1 LEEKPIL
8 RRFIAFTVSEIL
20 ITLVIVGV
28 IAAMT
33 IPTLIQKQQEK
44 QTVVALNKAY
54 STLSSAYTLAVQEN
68 GTPDNWGLIG
78 INSGQGAINMLNTL
92 APYLNIVKNC
102 GTNANCWKTGTY
114 TDINN
119 NIDLNFDSDVRF
131 AKAELSDGSFI
142 NILIQNPNC
151 TGNMGASISL
161 QTVCADIWIDI
172 NGDKKPNKIGVD
184 LFLFWIS
191 KVGITPLGTKMDV
204 VVAFNTVCNKTSNV
218 SHNGSACAAWVIYNE
233 NLDYLHC
240 NDLAWD
246 GKTKCD

>member
-1 LEEKPIL
+1 MYKQ
-8 RRFIAFTVSEIL
+8 FTAFTLSEVL
-20 ITLVIVGV
+20 ITLVIIGV
-28 IAAMT
+28 ISAM
-33 IPTLIQKQQEK
+33 IIQILIQKQQEE
-44 QTVVALNKAY
+44 QTVVSLKKAY

-68 GTPDNWGLIG
+68 GTPDSWNLIG
-78 INSGQGAINMLNTL
+78 SNSGQGAINMLNTL

-204 VVAFNTVCNKTSNV
+204 VGAFNTGCNKTSNV
-218 SHNGSACAAWVIYNE
+218 SHNGYGCAAWVIYNE
-233 NLDYLHC
+233 NLDYLYC
-240 NDLAWD
+240 NDLACG
-246 GKTKCD
+246 GKTKCN